1 MRKAFTLLELLASTA
16 LAALLMLAILKVVAS
31 LGASRAALAR
41 QAQVQPWRTDLVETL
56 RRDLSNASQI
66 TFGPDS
72 VTLINHA
79 SLDSLDVTLGHQP
92 VTVVYGLS
100 TLHGRRWLV
109 RRQSSRDSSASPSAF
124 AELLCSDVTSFN
136 IHPAGAIAASRTP
149 VPVPA
154 ILIVSINDSSGSI
167 VDQTLVLR

>member
-31 LGASRAALAR
+31 LGASRAALAH
-41 QAQVQPWRTDLVETL
+41 QAQVQPWRADLVETL

-66 TFGPDS
+66 SFGPDS
-72 VTLINHA
+72 VTLISHA

-109 RRQSSRDSSASPSAF
+109 RRQSSRDTSASPSAF
-124 AELLCSDVTSFN
+124 AELLCSDVASFN
-136 IHPAGAIAASRTP
+136 IHPAGAIPASRTP